1 MVLLIKIVKN
11 CTCHATVVPYVLDT
25 SRASHLVATKRNHS
39 LNMNLYISHSQIIN
53 KNWITFLVYY
63 SREDDMQTKMYY
75 KSHSYNNV
83 HKI

>member
-1 MVLLIKIVKN
+1 
-11 CTCHATVVPYVLDT
+11 
-25 SRASHLVATKRNHS
+25 
-39 LNMNLYISHSQIIN
+39 MNLYISHSQIIN